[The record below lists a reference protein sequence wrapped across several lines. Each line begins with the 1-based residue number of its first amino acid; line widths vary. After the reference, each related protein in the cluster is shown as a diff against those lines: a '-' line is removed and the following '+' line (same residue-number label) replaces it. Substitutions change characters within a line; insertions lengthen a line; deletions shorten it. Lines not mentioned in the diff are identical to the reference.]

1 MKKGILMK
9 KVHSI
14 YTLCI
19 IAVLVTKIKKE
30 LCEYTQRLEEYNTT
44 VAASLKGVDFSS
56 CGRYFF

>member
-1 MKKGILMK
+1 MK